1 MIAAVIRDSL
11 LFGLYCGGLGI
22 GLTMIR
28 NIEPKTLKPVFIAS
42 FLCGWFFNL
51 INALTGLQ
59 FIAATAGGFAAAA
72 WIRRGYERKD
82 YAIYFGIVITSVYCI
97 CPGTAMA
104 ALFHGILT
112 LDSALVLGRLL
123 RVLRV
128 GLGLSAGILLA
139 GYAMDRKYR
148 KRVPEGLR

>member
-1 MIAAVIRDSL
+1 MIAVILDSL
-11 LFGLYCGGLGI
+11 MFGLYCGGLGV

-51 INALTGLQ
+51 INAFTGLQ

-82 YAIYFGIVITSVYCI
+82 YAI
-97 CPGTAMA
+97 
-104 ALFHGILT
+104 
-112 LDSALVLGRLL
+112 
-123 RVLRV
+123 
-128 GLGLSAGILLA
+128 
-139 GYAMDRKYR
+139 
-148 KRVPEGLR
+148 